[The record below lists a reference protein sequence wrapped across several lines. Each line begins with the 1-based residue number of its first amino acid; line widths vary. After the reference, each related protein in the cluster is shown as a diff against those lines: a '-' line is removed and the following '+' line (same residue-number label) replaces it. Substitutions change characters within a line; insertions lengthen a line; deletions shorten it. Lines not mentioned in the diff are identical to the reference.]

1 MVFGLFGIHWVM
13 PHKVIGMFN
22 CWLGKLSSR
31 GLCHIVCVG
40 VFDRNENA
48 RCFEDCERSILHIKS
63 IFFLTLLEWSL
74 VLPVIS
80 CISLPVLIDYCNLDS

>member
-40 VFDRNENA
+40 VFDRNEMLDALRIVNG
-48 RCFEDCERSILHIKS
+48 L
-63 IFFLTLLEWSL
+63 FFRLSLFSSLLSL
-74 VLPVIS
+74 SGV
-80 CISLPVLIDYCNLDS
+80 